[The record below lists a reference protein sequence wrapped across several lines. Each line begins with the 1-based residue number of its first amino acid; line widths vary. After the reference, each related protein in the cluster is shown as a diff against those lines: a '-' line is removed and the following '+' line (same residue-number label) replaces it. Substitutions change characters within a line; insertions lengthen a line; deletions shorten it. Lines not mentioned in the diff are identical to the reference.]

1 MFWIVMLFTSLLSY
15 AQSPTLADAQ
25 KAYLAS
31 NWVEAAQFFD
41 TVCPQ
46 LEEAKKAE
54 CHLWTLLS
62 LSQTGRV
69 EDFSKAIKKLD
80 SLIQVTSPRDPIYT
94 DLYMTKAQFE
104 LYLNKFNLSVAS
116 LKHAVE
122 TSKASQYPVLLKVC
136 QAIEKAYPKPEVQE
150 ICAQLRAPNSTANAS
165 SSFEMPLLSSSTS
178 ISSSSSSSSLSSS
191 SSSSLSSGSNKNGW
205 VLQLGAFSLKENAS
219 LLADNL
225 KKRNISSQIR
235 EKHISE
241 RTLYLVQSKAFESE
255 EAANEYGEKVF
266 TPLNMEFRALKSE

>member
-1 MFWIVMLFTSLLSY
+1 MFWIMILFASIFSF

-25 KAYLAS
+25 KAYLSA

-41 TVCPQ
+41 AVCPQ
-46 LEEAKKAE
+46 LEDKKKPE

-80 SLIQVTSPRDPIYT
+80 SLIQVTSPSDPIYT

-136 QAIEKAYPKPEVQE
+136 QAVEKAYPKPEVQE
-150 ICAQLRAPNSTANAS
+150 ICNQLKDPSSTAKVS
-165 SSFEMPLLSSSTS
+165 SSFEIATVSSSTPT
-178 ISSSSSSSSLSSS
+178 SSSSSILTE
-191 SSSSLSSGSNKNGW
+191 W
-205 VLQLGAFSLKENAS
+205 TLQLGAFSLKENAS
-219 LLADNL
+219 LLAENL
-225 KKRNISSQIR
+225 KKRNVPSQIR
-235 EKHISE
+235 EKKISE
-241 RTLYLVQSKAFESE
+241 KTLYLVQSKRFESE
-255 EAANEYGEKVF
+255 EAALEYGEKTF
-266 TPLNMEFRALKSE
+266 IPLNMEFRALKWE

>member
-25 KAYLAS
+25 KAYLSS

-136 QAIEKAYPKPEVQE
+136 QAVEKAYPKPEVQE

-165 SSFEMPLLSSSTS
+165 SSFEMPLLSSSTP
-178 ISSSSSSSSLSSS
+178 ISSSSSSSSFSA
-191 SSSSLSSGSNKNGW
+191 NGW

-255 EAANEYGEKVF
+255 DAANEYGEKVF